1 MKKLA
6 ACVLVLFI
14 VSTVYAR
21 EAKPVK
27 TAKTRAAKSTKMDAP
42 AQDAATKPV
51 KTPPLGSGKAPILSF
66 WDNGI
71 DMLKVEPYPLFV
83 AWEDGT
89 ILRRVEDT
97 KAREWYRSGRRED
110 GSVVRRDGGQ
120 LKLFHADGED
130 IKKMMAEVDA
140 AGWYKPLKDLYYPS
154 GIFFPEGPLL
164 RISVSYKDHKRVF
177 DYHGRDDWNGR
188 SADADR
194 QPEIDAFVTMW
205 NRVLAAMAAVPI
217 TEIGDYD
224 GKPAVKA
231 PAAPTAK
238 PTMKP
243 KPKKAAP
250 TDNAS
255 AAGGGTTK
263 AAKRVKKK

>member
-1 MKKLA
+1 MKKLL
-6 ACVLVLFI
+6 ACVLV
-14 VSTVYAR
+14 VVVASVAYAR
-21 EAKPVK
+21 SAKPAKPVK
-27 TAKTRAAKSTKMDAP
+27 TGDTKVAKADTS
-42 AQDAATKPV
+42 AQDKADKTA
-51 KTPPLGSGKAPILSF
+51 KTPPPGSGKAPILSF

-110 GSVVRRDGGQ
+110 GSIVRRDDGK
-120 LKLFHADGED
+120 LKLFHADPAD
-130 IKKMMAEVDA
+130 IKKLMADVDA
-140 AGWYKPLKDLYYPS
+140 AGWYKPLKDLYFPS

-188 SADADR
+188 NTDSDR
-194 QPEIDAFVTMW
+194 QPEIDAFVAMW
-205 NRVLAAMAAVPI
+205 NKVLAAMAAVPM

-224 GKPAVKA
+224 GKPAVKE

-238 PTMKP
+238 PTVKP
-243 KPKKAAP
+243 KPKKA
-250 TDNAS
+250 TVMDDTT
-255 AAGGGTTK
+255 AAGGATPKKT
-263 AAKRVKKK
+263 KKK